1 MYQQRV
7 ERYVTSHISKVDRTT
22 LTDIYHVSEYCAE
35 IQLHMQSVE
44 KDTQPDPSY
53 MKRQPQVN
61 ENVRA
66 ILVDW
71 LINVHAKFKLL
82 PETLYITINLID
94 RYLSKI
100 KIEKEEVQ
108 LVGVAALMIATKY
121 EEIYPPTVKDFIFVT
136 KNAFTKKTILEM
148 ERHMLFVLEF

>member
-1 MYQQRV
+1 M
-7 ERYVTSHISKVDRTT
+7 
-22 LTDIYHVSEYCAE
+22 
-35 IQLHMQSVE
+35 
-44 KDTQPDPSY
+44 
-53 MKRQPQVN
+53 N

-82 PETLYITINLID
+82 PETLYITINLVD

-148 ERHMLFVLEF
+148 ERQMLFVLEF